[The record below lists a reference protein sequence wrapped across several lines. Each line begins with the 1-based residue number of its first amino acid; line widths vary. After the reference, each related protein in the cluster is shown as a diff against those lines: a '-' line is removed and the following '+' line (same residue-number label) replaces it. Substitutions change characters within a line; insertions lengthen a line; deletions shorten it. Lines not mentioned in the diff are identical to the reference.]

1 MAKWIYVRG
10 DDERL
15 LSVLEQALREH
26 GYYTES
32 VSADAVTDR
41 VRADVVLHCQNAPA
55 ANRLALGDLIMDL
68 DHVTACTRDG
78 TAIHFTPI
86 EFSMLSYLIRNAHR
100 AVPRSELLS
109 VVWGYE
115 NSNSTR
121 VADDTAKRLR
131 RKLSATTVLLET
143 VWNFGFRVREN

>member
-32 VSADAVTDR
+32 FSADAVTDR

-55 ANRLALGDLIMDL
+55 ANRLTLGDLIMDL